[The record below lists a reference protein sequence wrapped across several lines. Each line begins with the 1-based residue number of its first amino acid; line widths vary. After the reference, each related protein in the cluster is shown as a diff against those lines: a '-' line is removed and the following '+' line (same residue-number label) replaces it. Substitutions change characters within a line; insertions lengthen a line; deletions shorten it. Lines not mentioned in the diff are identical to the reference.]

1 MAPSTWPS
9 LGPICSGRS
18 STSVC
23 LLRGIPVNCRTCG
36 SQVDPG
42 QVCATCGT
50 RAAAQPAGTA
60 PPAGTVPQA
69 GPVPPAGTAPP
80 AGTGPQAGT
89 APQGSSSWGLGA
101 DAPQS
106 APPGAGPWAGHSA
119 PPTYQPPGQTAPS
132 APAHNP
138 SASQAYGPPQPGY
151 GPPAQGYSAPQ
162 QGYSWPQQGYWAH
175 QAPGDQAYPPPG
187 AGPIPGMPMPA
198 YAREV
203 PQIPTPSNLSFGQAI
218 GEVFSKY
225 GVFRGRATRSEYWWW
240 QLFSFLVFWL
250 PAVGAVVISIV
261 AGAME
266 SASGADVDGW
276 YALGG
281 LLMVLGAITGLALL
295 VPNLAVAV
303 RRLHDMDLS
312 GWV

>member
-1 MAPSTWPS
+1 
-9 LGPICSGRS
+9 
-18 STSVC
+18 
-23 LLRGIPVNCRTCG
+23 
-36 SQVDPG
+36 
-42 QVCATCGT
+42 
-50 RAAAQPAGTA
+50 
-60 PPAGTVPQA
+60 
-69 GPVPPAGTAPP
+69 
-80 AGTGPQAGT
+80 
-89 APQGSSSWGLGA
+89 
-101 DAPQS
+101 
-106 APPGAGPWAGHSA
+106 
-119 PPTYQPPGQTAPS
+119 
-132 APAHNP
+132 
-138 SASQAYGPPQPGY
+138 
-151 GPPAQGYSAPQ
+151 
-162 QGYSWPQQGYWAH
+162 
-175 QAPGDQAYPPPG
+175 
-187 AGPIPGMPMPA
+187 MPA
-198 YAREV
+198 YAREA

-312 GWV
+312 GWVYLIVLIPSVGGVILFVMFLMPSKPHPNQYGLPPALRA